1 MRIITEAKITLL
13 SYPTFY
19 AHPDYELPE
28 HVFSA
33 ENLIA
38 HAGKGC
44 YDSYG
49 RDGRSVAEH
58 IAGLNAAKHYSVLEH
73 ANFSVFIEGI
83 SRGCSHEI
91 VRHRHFSYSQR
102 STRYTN
108 EGDAAIVL
116 DPYYA
121 SIYNEME
128 EVSKAIK
135 YDVDNVTYGRA
146 ERDLVRHFIISCET
160 SIHEYE
166 QQVNTLMALNPNKLE
181 GRDLRK
187 WARGKARQLL
197 PHALE
202 TRMTMTGN
210 IRCWN
215 EFFYKRI
222 SDDAE
227 AEIREMAIKT
237 YSLLKPWAPTAFI
250 RSTDLPYTGEM

>member
-1 MRIITEAKITLL
+1 MRIITEAKIHLL

-19 AHPDYELPE
+19 EHPDYNLPPN
-28 HVFSA
+28 HPYSA

-49 RDGRSVAEH
+49 TDGRSVAQH
-58 IAGLNAAKHYSVLEH
+58 IAALNAAKHYSVLEH

-102 STRYTN
+102 STRYTD
-108 EGDAAIVL
+108 EGDATIVL

-121 SIYNEME
+121 AIYNQME
-128 EVSKAIK
+128 ATKGPMSYAELIAKT
-135 YDVDNVTYGRA
+135 TYSQE

-160 SIHEYE
+160 SIHEYV
-166 QQVNTLMALNPNKLE
+166 QQVNTLMTLNPNKLE

-210 IRCWN
+210 IRAWN
-215 EFFYKRI
+215 EFFMKRI
-222 SDDAE
+222 HVAAE
-227 AEIREMAIKT
+227 AEIREMAIKI
-237 YSLLKPWAPTAFI
+237 YELLRPWAPNSFPV
-250 RSTDLPYTGEM
+250 RSMFEL